1 MLRERQLYRRRRD
14 VPERDE
20 LRSRELRWMR
30 RALAAMLHG
39 QHMHGRRDHLLGR
52 SLRALRR
59 RRRTLLQRQPMH
71 RIEDDLPRCLSG
83 MRDSRRA
90 LLRGQYL

>member
-1 MLRERQLYRRRRD
+1 
-14 VPERDE
+14 
-20 LRSRELRWMR
+20 
-30 RALAAMLHG
+30 
-39 QHMHGRRDHLLGR
+39 MHGRRDHLLGR

-71 RIEDDLPRCLSG
+71 RIEDDLPRRLSG